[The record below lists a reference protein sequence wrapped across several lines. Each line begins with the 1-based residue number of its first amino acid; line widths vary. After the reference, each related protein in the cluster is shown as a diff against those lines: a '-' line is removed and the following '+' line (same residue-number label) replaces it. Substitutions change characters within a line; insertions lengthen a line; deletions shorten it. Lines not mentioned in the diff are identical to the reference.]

1 MQKAQLTQLQIGLA
15 SMGIEQGA
23 ADQIQGHGVD
33 AEITP
38 GQVIGHRAE
47 AHLRIFGWHRVGLA
61 AGGGHIQ
68 QHLLAVQ
75 VEFELNGAVSAVL
88 LAALHHT
95 LTQLA
100 SQGVNQLL
108 NQL

>member
-1 MQKAQLTQLQIGLA
+1 MQKAQLAQLQIRLA

-23 ADQIQGHGVD
+23 AGQIQGHGVD

-38 GQVIGHRAE
+38 GQIIGQRAE

-75 VEFELNGAVSAVL
+75 IEFELNGAVCPVL
-88 LAALHHT
+88 LAALHHS
-95 LTQLA
+95 LTELA
-100 SQGVNQLL
+100 NQLL